1 MDIDGATRPLGRP
14 VSLRK
19 DPTMRYIAK
28 RKLWDA
34 IAVQCGISASAVRG
48 WRRVPAER
56 VRDVEIA
63 IGRPRSQIRPDLYK
77 RNPNLD
83 ARSA

>member
-1 MDIDGATRPLGRP
+1 MGRHAYE
-14 VSLRK
+14 RK

-28 RKLWDA
+28 KQLWDA
-34 IAVQCGISASAVRG
+34 IALQCEITPAAVRL

-56 VRDVEIA
+56 VRDVEQA
-63 IGRPRSQIRPDLYK
+63 IGRPRSLIRPDLYGRK
-77 RNPNLD
+77 PNHQH